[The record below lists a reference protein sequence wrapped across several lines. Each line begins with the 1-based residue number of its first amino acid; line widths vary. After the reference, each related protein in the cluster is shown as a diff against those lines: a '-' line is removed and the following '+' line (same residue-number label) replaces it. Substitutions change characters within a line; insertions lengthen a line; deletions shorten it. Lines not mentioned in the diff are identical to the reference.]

1 MIKLPKYFGLII
13 IASCIY
19 ISILYFF
26 DFMRKLPERDF
37 SLIFNSISSAGLV
50 FVFINNIKNKMSGKV
65 ERYLLFKIIPLI
77 CFILL
82 VSYFSYVLYYTYSY
96 EILNNSRSIFFQI
109 FSFILALLLIIYIV
123 KDFIIKNNVA

>member
-1 MIKLPKYFGLII
+1 MIKLPKYFSLII

-26 DFMRKLPERDF
+26 DFMNKLPERDF

-50 FVFINNIKNKMSGKV
+50 FVFINNIKNKISRKV

-96 EILNNSRSIFFQI
+96 GILNNSRSIFFQI
-109 FSFILALLLIIYIV
+109 FSFLLALLLIIYIV
-123 KDFIIKNNVA
+123 KNFIIKNNVA